1 MASYI
6 EIFKSKLNWA
16 NVLQRTAPV
25 PLDRTDLF
33 SSLADATAY
42 AKGDGSD
49 SRGLGGTSFVGQVLT
64 VYENGNVTV
73 YVITEGEGGVKGLKE
88 VGSPLSTVVVNDYS
102 DALEYASPENAGR
115 MVYVKTRTYSYE
127 ESGETIYTTTEPES
141 GDYTTYDPGL
151 YVVTGNSLQKIAQS
165 SASGDIESDVA
176 ALDVRVSSTE
186 TAISLA
192 GDDFETN
199 V

>member
-42 AKGDGSD
+42 ARGDGSD

-64 VYENGNVTV
+64 VYENGEVNV
-73 YVITEGEGGVKGLKE
+73 YVITEGESGVKGLKE
-88 VGSPLSTVVVNDYS
+88 VGSSLSTAVVDDYS
-102 DALEYASPENAGR
+102 YALDYASQENAGR
-115 MVYVKTRTYSYE
+115 MVYVKAKTYSYE
-127 ESGETIYTTTEPES
+127 ESGETIYTTTEPEP
-141 GDYTTYDPGL
+141 GVDFTTYDAGL

-176 ALDVRVSSTE
+176 ALDARVAVTE
-186 TAISLA
+186 TAVTLS
-192 GDDFETN
+192 GDDL
-199 V
+199 

>member
-1 MASYI
+1 MGSYI

-33 SSLADATAY
+33 SSLADAIAY

-49 SRGLGGTSFVGQVLT
+49 SRSLGGTSFVGQVLT
-64 VYENGNVTV
+64 VYENGNVNV

-88 VGSPLSTVVVNDYS
+88 VGSSLSTVVVDDYS
-102 DALEYASPENAGR
+102 YALDYAVAENAGR
-115 MVYVKTRTYSYE
+115 MIYVKATTYAYE
-127 ESGETIYTTTEPES
+127 DSGETVYTTTEPVS
-141 GDYTTYDPGL
+141 GNYTTYDAGL

-165 SASGDIESDVA
+165 SASGDIASDVA
-176 ALDVRVSSTE
+176 ALDARVSATE
-186 TAISLA
+186 GALTIA

-199 V
+199 